1 MNDISLTAKQD
12 TQDSLRFLKR
22 PINENGNLT
31 FSESGEERLLVSLTA
46 WEGTVGRRSEVP
58 RSANKRRSRKVSSRE
73 TRLVMGEAMEEFR
86 TWILCESGTPPFQ
99 RSQEDDCLWG
109 LIWRAHE
116 VRGHRDSA
124 LAYSAICVRSVSA

>member
-58 RSANKRRSRKVSSRE
+58 RSANKRRSSKVSSRE
-73 TRLVMGEAMEEFR
+73 TRLVRG
-86 TWILCESGTPPFQ
+86 
-99 RSQEDDCLWG
+99 RSDGGVPDVD
-109 LIWRAHE
+109 IM
-116 VRGHRDSA
+116 RGWNAPVPAVARG
-124 LAYSAICVRSVSA
+124 